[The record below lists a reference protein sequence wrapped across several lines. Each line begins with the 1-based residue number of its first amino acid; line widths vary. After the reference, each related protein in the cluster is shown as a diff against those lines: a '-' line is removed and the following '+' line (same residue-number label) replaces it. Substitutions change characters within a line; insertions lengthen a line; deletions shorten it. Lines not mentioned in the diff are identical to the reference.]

1 MANRIKRRK
10 LIHFNQLYI
19 YVFSHSVMFDSSVTP
34 WTIAHQAL
42 LSMEVFRQEYW
53 RGLPFPTPG
62 DLPDPGIK
70 PMSLASPALAGEFF
84 ALLAPPGK
92 LFS

>member
-1 MANRIKRRK
+1 M
-10 LIHFNQLYI
+10 
-19 YVFSHSVMFDSSVTP
+19 FSLSVMFDSSVTP
-34 WTIAHQAL
+34 WTIVHQAL

-70 PMSLASPALAGEFF
+70 PMSLASPALAGESFNTEP
-84 ALLAPPGK
+84 LGK
-92 LFS
+92 PYNRNIQKKEWETCSSGGSI

>member
-1 MANRIKRRK
+1 M
-10 LIHFNQLYI
+10 
-19 YVFSHSVMFDSSVTP
+19 FSLSVMFDSSVTP
-34 WTIAHQAL
+34 WTIVHQAL

-70 PMSLASPALAGEFF
+70 PMSLASPALAGES
-84 ALLAPPGK
+84 LTTAPPRK
-92 LFS
+92 IKPFFSSQQNFSFFYRM